1 LVWRLDEETTGIRMA
16 ANGTLIL
23 DTAQTYSTRTLR
35 FVVVCFLFSGATGLI
50 YEVLWARMLG
60 LVFGVTTLAISAVL
74 AAFMGGLA
82 LGSAL
87 AARVAPRIVRAVRL
101 YALIEI
107 AIGVYALAVPLL
119 FRLLDKVYAGV
130 WQSLQ
135 PGFYGSAATRFV
147 LASIVLIIPTT
158 LMGATLPVLARAA
171 TASRQRS
178 ISVTSLY
185 TVNLAG
191 AIAGT
196 IAAGFFLLPSL
207 GVSVTIWIAALT
219 NVAIGI
225 VALLLDSR
233 DKSVLEHGA
242 VEEVVEQP
250 PSDYG
255 TTSSAFWFFCAG
267 ISGFV
272 TISMQVVWS
281 RMLAMIIGS
290 STYAFSIVLALFLTG
305 LSLGAYFVSR
315 RQSSDP
321 RAVRRMVFVVQLLI
335 ATGLFLS
342 IHVAN
347 VTPDVLVGAGFRL
360 GINSWSGLLALQ
372 IGAAALL
379 ILAPAVLMGMVMPLV
394 LKWAEHPA
402 PEPASEVV
410 SGAPRS
416 TSRLVGIS
424 YAMNTLGAI
433 AGSVTTAFLLIPG
446 TTTRFAIFC
455 ITSLCLISAGIA
467 YEPRRLA
474 ADRALA
480 RSLAVG
486 AMAVMIV
493 VTFVAWP
500 KLNLNA
506 LSAGAYDSYVRV
518 LAKARG
524 GVPEDG
530 REGGAENHQLLTF
543 QEGRSATVSVRRD
556 WGITSVA
563 INGRTNASDGE
574 DMPTQVMLGQLGV
587 LTAPRL
593 DSALIVGFAT
603 GVTAGSVLQGP
614 INSVE
619 CVEIEPA
626 AVASSHYFEHVNNK
640 PLADP
645 RLHMILDDAR
655 TYLRVNSTR
664 YDIIISEPSHPWVP
678 GVANLFTREFFTLG
692 KERLRDYGVFV
703 QWLQMY
709 QLSTESLRSVLATY
723 HEVFPHVLVF
733 RVRGERNGKDLI
745 LVGSRQPL
753 NLDRAAER
761 MRDTRVAAD
770 LARVG
775 IKSPDDVRAWFV
787 CDEVRLAPAV
797 AGAVINTDDNMHVE
811 TVAPREAF
819 RPTMEENAA
828 WIESLRQRAPGSNY
842 RHKPSRAIARY
853 KRTPPDRVRQLAS
866 SKRVVGIEG
875 WMPDSTNR
883 SNVIVNSTR

>member
-1 LVWRLDEETTGIRMA
+1 MA
-16 ANGTLIL
+16 ANATLIPN
-23 DTAQTYSTRTLR
+23 TAKTYSTRTLQ

-119 FRLLDKVYAGV
+119 FRWADRVYVGA

-135 PGFYGSAATRFV
+135 PGFYGSAATRFA

-158 LMGATLPVLARAA
+158 LMGATLPVLARAV
-171 TASRQRS
+171 TASTQRS

-185 TVNLAG
+185 TGNLVG

-196 IAAGFFLLPSL
+196 IAAGFFLLPRL

-219 NVAIGI
+219 NLVIGI

-233 DKSVLEHGA
+233 DRSEWVLDSRAAEKIIA
-242 VEEVVEQP
+242 LP
-250 PSDYG
+250 ASDYG
-255 TTSSAFWFFCAG
+255 KTSSAFWFFCAG

-315 RQSSDP
+315 MESSDP
-321 RAVRRMVFVVQLLI
+321 RAARRMVFVVQLLI
-335 ATGLFLS
+335 AAGLFLS

-347 VTPDVLVGAGFRL
+347 VTPAVLVGAGFRL
-360 GINSWSGLLALQ
+360 GINSWSGLMALQ

-379 ILAPAVLMGMVMPLV
+379 ILAPAVLMGMVMPMV
-394 LKWAEHPA
+394 LKWAERAAPA
-402 PEPASEVV
+402 PADEVH

-416 TSRLVGIS
+416 ISRLVGLS

-433 AGSVTTAFLLIPG
+433 AGSTTTAFLLIPG
-446 TTTRFAIFC
+446 TTTRFTIFFM
-455 ITSLCLISAGIA
+455 TSLCLITAGIA
-467 YEPRRLA
+467 YEPRRLT
-474 ADRALA
+474 ADRGMA
-480 RSLAVG
+480 RSLAIGVTV
-486 AMAVMIV
+486 AMIV
-493 VTFVAWP
+493 ATFVAWP

-506 LSAGAYDSYVRV
+506 LSTGAYDGYVRV

-530 REGGAENHQLLTF
+530 RDGGAENHQLLMF
-543 QEGRSATVSVRRD
+543 REGRSATVSVRRD

-593 DSALIVGFAT
+593 DNALIVGFAT
-603 GVTAGSVLQGP
+603 GVTAGSVLQWP
-614 INSVE
+614 MKSVD
-619 CVEIEPA
+619 CVETEPA
-626 AVASSHYFEHVNNK
+626 AVASSRYFEHVNNK
-640 PLADP
+640 PLDDP
-645 RLHMILDDAR
+645 RLRLIVDDAR
-655 TYLRVNSTR
+655 TYLRVNPGK
-664 YDIIISEPSHPWVP
+664 YDLIVSEPSHPWVP

-692 KERLRDYGVFV
+692 KERLRDDGVFV

-709 QLSTESLRSVLATY
+709 QLSTESLRSVLATF
-723 HEVFPHVLVF
+723 HDVFPHVLVF
-733 RVRGERNGKDLI
+733 RVRGEKNGKDLI
-745 LVGSRQPL
+745 LLGSRQPL

-761 MRDTRVAAD
+761 MRDSRVAAD
-770 LARVG
+770 LARVE

-828 WIESLRQRAPGSNY
+828 WIEKLRMP
-842 RHKPSRAIARY
+842 
-853 KRTPPDRVRQLAS
+853 AS
-866 SKRVVGIEG
+866 
-875 WMPDSTNR
+875 DSGR
-883 SNVIVNSTR
+883 